1 MKRNRIV
8 IGIIILAFFTLG
20 SKKLTAQEQADGQ
33 WTIYTTANGLPYNE
47 VGAITFGPDGDLW
60 CVLVTP
66 GGGGVAHFDGNTW
79 EHYTNE
85 DGLGSD
91 AILWFENAL
100 AVSSDGVLWVATFDG
115 GVSRFDGEAW
125 TSYTTE
131 DGLLSDMV
139 AAVAIA
145 PDSDLWCNHPGPDLG
160 ISHFD
165 GDSCTILAPGDIG
178 ETFHIMNIAFDPDSA
193 LWAIGSHVL
202 RYHNESW
209 TNFSTQAGMEIALYM
224 DIGPD
229 GKIWIGGD
237 GVTCYEDGSWTH
249 YSLADIGAK
258 GKGELLP
265 LAVDSE
271 NVLWLGISDDIDENN
286 EVFRFDGQSW
296 TKFVPEGGPD
306 LKNIYSIEV
315 GPDSSIWFG
324 TDYGIFRYKEKAPLT
339 NLPYIN
345 ENKLAVYPN
354 PVRDVIHIN
363 TGNNY
368 EQMTDY
374 TIKIINTT
382 GIVIFES
389 RVNGPLLN
397 IDVSDS
403 DETGLHLLQLIDN
416 TSQRV
421 DIRKIILE

>member
-1 MKRNRIV
+1 
-8 IGIIILAFFTLG
+8 
-20 SKKLTAQEQADGQ
+20 
-33 WTIYTTANGLPYNE
+33 
-47 VGAITFGPDGDLW
+47 
-60 CVLVTP
+60 
-66 GGGGVAHFDGNTW
+66 
-79 EHYTNE
+79 
-85 DGLGSD
+85 
-91 AILWFENAL
+91 
-100 AVSSDGVLWVATFDG
+100 VSSDGVLWVATFDG